1 MNSPLQQEVDRI
13 LKQYERGLIDENEA
27 RHRLTDLYWMIGAQS
42 LEKAEQLARDALG
55 EGEVSTDQPKL
66 TQEPQRNIKPKLE
79 GEYTIEEAEQ
89 YLSNLRR
96 QQHRV
101 EVLLNP
107 QLLGLMRGR
116 LEAIIADTLQAIE
129 DLDEEAAAAPSKQSR
144 LAQEISRVEAFVE
157 AQQTVKVKAKPETAS
172 KTERIN
178 ALIARLAKGDQTA
191 IAELQRLTR

>member
-13 LKQYERGLIDENEA
+13 LKRYERGLIDENEA
-27 RHRLTDLYWMIGAQS
+27 LMTLTDRFCTIGGRS
-42 LEKAEQLARDALG
+42 IETAEQLAREALAG
-55 EGEVSTDQPKL
+55 EQTPAEQPTL
-66 TQEPQRNIKPKLE
+66 TQDAQRDIKPKLE

-89 YLSNLRR
+89 YLGNLCR
-96 QQHRV
+96 QLHRV

-116 LEAIIADTLQAIE
+116 LEAIIADTEQLIE
-129 DLDEEAAAAPSKQSR
+129 ALDEEAAAAPGKQSR
-144 LAQEISRVEAFVE
+144 LTQEINRVEAFIE
-157 AQQTVKVKAKPETAS
+157 AQRTTKVKAKPETAS

>member
-1 MNSPLQQEVDRI
+1 MSSPLQQEVDRI

-27 RHRLTDLYWMIGAQS
+27 RMTLFGMFRTVGGWSI
-42 LEKAEQLARDALG
+42 EEAEQLADKALTG
-55 EGEVSTDQPKL
+55 DQTPAEQPTL
-66 TQEPQRNIKPKLE
+66 TQDAQRDIKPKLE

-89 YLSNLRR
+89 YLGNLCR
-96 QQHRV
+96 QLHRV

-116 LEAIIADTLQAIE
+116 LEAIIADTEQLIE
-129 DLDEEAAAAPSKQSR
+129 ALDEEAAAAPGKQSR
-144 LAQEISRVEAFVE
+144 LTQEINRVEAFIE
-157 AQQTVKVKAKPETAS
+157 AQRTTKVKAKPETAS

>member
-13 LKQYERGLIDENEA
+13 LKRYERGLIDENEA
-27 RHRLTDLYWMIGAQS
+27 RMTLFGMFRTVGGWSI
-42 LEKAEQLARDALG
+42 EEAEQLADKALTG
-55 EGEVSTDQPKL
+55 DQTPAEQPTL
-66 TQEPQRNIKPKLE
+66 TQDAQRDIKPKLE

-89 YLSNLRR
+89 YLGNLCR
-96 QQHRV
+96 QLHRV

-116 LEAIIADTLQAIE
+116 LEAIIADTEQLIE
-129 DLDEEAAAAPSKQSR
+129 ALDEEAAAAPGKQSR
-144 LAQEISRVEAFVE
+144 LTQEINRVEAFIE
-157 AQQTVKVKAKPETAS
+157 AQRTTKVKAKPETAS

>member
-1 MNSPLQQEVDRI
+1 MTSPLQQEVDRI
-13 LKQYERGLIDENEA
+13 LKRYERGLIDENEA
-27 RHRLTDLYWMIGAQS
+27 RMTLFGMFRTVGGWSI
-42 LEKAEQLARDALG
+42 EEAEQLADKALTG
-55 EGEVSTDQPKL
+55 DQTPAEQPTL
-66 TQEPQRNIKPKLE
+66 TQDAQRDIKPKLE

-89 YLSNLRR
+89 YLGNLCR
-96 QQHRV
+96 QLHRV

-116 LEAIIADTLQAIE
+116 LEAIIADTEQLIE
-129 DLDEEAAAAPSKQSR
+129 ALDEEAAAAPGKQSR
-144 LAQEISRVEAFVE
+144 LTQEINRVEAFIE
-157 AQQTVKVKAKPETAS
+157 AQRTTKVKAKPETAS

>member
-1 MNSPLQQEVDRI
+1 MTSPLQQEVDRI
-13 LKQYERGLIDENEA
+13 LKRYERGLIDENEA
-27 RHRLTDLYWMIGAQS
+27 LMTLTDRFCTIGGRS
-42 LEKAEQLARDALG
+42 IETAEQLAREALAG
-55 EGEVSTDQPKL
+55 EQTPAEQPTL
-66 TQEPQRNIKPKLE
+66 TQDAQRDIKPKLE

-89 YLSNLRR
+89 YLGNLCR
-96 QQHRV
+96 QLHRV

-116 LEAIIADTLQAIE
+116 LEAIIADTEQLIE
-129 DLDEEAAAAPSKQSR
+129 ALDEEAAAAPGKQSR
-144 LAQEISRVEAFVE
+144 LTQEINRVEAFIE
-157 AQQTVKVKAKPETAS
+157 AQRTTKVKAKPETAS